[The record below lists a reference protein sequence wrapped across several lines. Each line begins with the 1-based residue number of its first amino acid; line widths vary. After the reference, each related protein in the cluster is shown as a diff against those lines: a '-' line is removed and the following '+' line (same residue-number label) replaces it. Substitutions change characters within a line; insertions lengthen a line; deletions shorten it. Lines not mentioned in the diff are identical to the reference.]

1 MCSSGSLAD
10 PWWIDGQEAKV
21 MISQPRGRV
30 LTGWGASWRVVEGL
44 WTWYRRNWRA
54 TVVSSLLQPLL
65 LLVAFGVGF
74 GRLIDT
80 SARAAQATGGVPY
93 LAYLAPALLAVS
105 AVQTAAFESS
115 YPILSSFKWRRT
127 YEGIVA
133 TPITP
138 GQLAGGQLTWIA
150 LRLAMSGAAYL
161 LVITVFGAVRGPGVL
176 AALVF
181 AVLCGMAFSAP
192 LVAFSAA
199 QEHEGGVFTAIFRF
213 VVLPMTLFS
222 GTFFPI
228 SQLPSVVRPLAWISP
243 LWHGTEL
250 ARGAALGTLQL
261 ASAAGH
267 LAYLAALLVIGVQ
280 LAGWRFRVR
289 LNR

>member
-1 MCSSGSLAD
+1 MTGEPITAHSG
-10 PWWIDGQEAKV
+10 
-21 MISQPRGRV
+21 GRV
-30 LTGWGASWRVVEGL
+30 LIGWQAVACVVEGL

-54 TVVSSLLQPLL
+54 TAFSSLLQPLL
-65 LLVAFGVGF
+65 VLTAFGVGF
-74 GRLIDT
+74 GSLIAT
-80 SARAAQATGGVPY
+80 SGRAAQVTGGVPY
-93 LAYLAPALLAVS
+93 LMYLAPALLAVG

-115 YPILSSFKWRRT
+115 YPILASFKWRRT
-127 YEGIVA
+127 YEGVMA

-150 LRLAMSGAAYL
+150 LRLTLSGSVYL
-161 LVITVFGAVRGPGVL
+161 LVITLFGAVRGPGVL
-176 AALVF
+176 VSLAC

-199 QEHEGGVFTAIFRF
+199 QEREGNAFSAVFRF

-228 SQLPSVVRPLAWISP
+228 SQLPRPVQPLAWISP

-250 ARGAALGTLQL
+250 ARGAALGTLRL
-261 ASAAGH
+261 WPAAGH
-267 LAYLAALLVIGVQ
+267 LVYLTALLVLGVQ
-280 LAGWRFRVR
+280 LSRWQYRVR
-289 LNR
+289 LTR

>member
-1 MCSSGSLAD
+1 MTGELITAHSG
-10 PWWIDGQEAKV
+10 
-21 MISQPRGRV
+21 GRV
-30 LTGWGASWRVVEGL
+30 LIGWQAVARVVEGL

-54 TVVSSLLQPLL
+54 TAFSSLLQPLL
-65 LLVAFGVGF
+65 VLTAFGAGF
-74 GRLIDT
+74 GSLIAT
-80 SARAAQATGGVPY
+80 SGRAAQVTGGVPY
-93 LAYLAPALLAVS
+93 LRYLAPALLAVG

-127 YEGIVA
+127 YESVMA

-150 LRLAMSGAAYL
+150 LRLTLSGSVYL
-161 LVITVFGAVRGPGVL
+161 LVITLFGAVRGPGVL
-176 AALVF
+176 VSLAC

-199 QEHEGGVFTAIFRF
+199 QEREGNAFSAVFRF
-213 VVLPMTLFS
+213 AVLPMTLFS

-228 SQLPSVVRPLAWISP
+228 SQLPRPVQPLAWISP

-250 ARGAALGTLQL
+250 ARGAALGTLRL
-261 ASAAGH
+261 WPAAGH
-267 LAYLAALLVIGVQ
+267 LVYLTALLVLGVQ
-280 LAGWRFRVR
+280 LSRWQYRVR
-289 LNR
+289 LTR

>member
-1 MCSSGSLAD
+1 MTRTGMVYPARS
-10 PWWIDGQEAKV
+10 P
-21 MISQPRGRV
+21 V
-30 LTGWGASWRVVEGL
+30 LTRWAAPLRVVEGL

-65 LLVAFGVGF
+65 MLVAFGVGF
-74 GRLIDT
+74 GSLIDT
-80 SARAAQATGGVPY
+80 SPRAALATGGVPY

-127 YEGIVA
+127 YEGISA

-138 GQLAGGQLTWIA
+138 GQLAAGQLTWIA
-150 LRLAMSGAAYL
+150 LRLTMSGGAYL
-161 LVITVFGAVRGPGVL
+161 LVIVLFGAVHGLGVL
-176 AALVF
+176 AAWFF

-199 QEHEGGVFTAIFRF
+199 QEQEGGAFTAIFRF

-222 GTFFPI
+222 GTFFPV
-228 SQLPSVVRPLAWISP
+228 SQLPRAVQPLAWISP

-250 ARGAALGTLQL
+250 ARGATLGTLQL
-261 ASAAGH
+261 TSAIGH
-267 LAYLAALLVIGVQ
+267 LAYLVALLLVGVQ
-280 LAGWRFRVR
+280 LACWQFRVR
-289 LNR
+289 LTR

>member
-1 MCSSGSLAD
+1 MTF
-10 PWWIDGQEAKV
+10 P
-21 MISQPRGRV
+21 V
-30 LTGWGASWRVVEGL
+30 LRQMPTGWAAALRVVEGL

-65 LLVAFGVGF
+65 MLVAFGVGF
-74 GRLIDT
+74 GSLIDT

-93 LAYLAPALLAVS
+93 LVYLAPALLAVS

-127 YEGIVA
+127 YEGIAA

-150 LRLAMSGAAYL
+150 LRLTMSGGAYL
-161 LVITVFGAVRGPGVL
+161 LVITLFGAVHGPGVL
-176 AALVF
+176 AAWVF

-192 LVAFSAA
+192 LVAFSAV
-199 QEHEGGVFTAIFRF
+199 QEHEGGAFSAIFRF

-228 SQLPSVVRPLAWISP
+228 SELPRAVQPLAWISP

-250 ARGAALGTLQL
+250 ARGAALGTLQVT
-261 ASAAGH
+261 SAAGH
-267 LAYLAALLVIGVQ
+267 IAYLLALLAVGVQ
-280 LAGWRFRVR
+280 LSRRQFQVR
-289 LNR
+289 LTR

>member
-1 MCSSGSLAD
+1 MTAQSS
-10 PWWIDGQEAKV
+10 
-21 MISQPRGRV
+21 GRV
-30 LTGWGASWRVVEGL
+30 LTRWAGAWSVVEER

-54 TVVSSLLQPLL
+54 TVASSLLQPVL

-74 GRLIDT
+74 GSLIRT
-80 SARAAQATGGVPY
+80 SGRAAQATGGVPY
-93 LAYLAPALLAVS
+93 LMYLAPALLAVG
-105 AVQTAAFESS
+105 AVQTAALESM
-115 YPILSSFKWRRT
+115 YPVFSAFKWVRT
-127 YEGIVA
+127 YEGVAA

-150 LRLAMSGAAYL
+150 LRLIMSGSAYL
-161 LVITVFGAVRGPGVL
+161 LVITLFGAALGPGMLV
-176 AALVF
+176 ALVF

-199 QEHEGGVFTAIFRF
+199 QEKEGDVFSAVLRF

-228 SQLPSVVRPLAWISP
+228 SQLPRVVQLLAWISP

-250 ARGAALGTLQL
+250 ARGAALGTLHL
-261 ASAAGH
+261 LPAAGH
-267 LAYLAALLVIGVQ
+267 VTYLAVLLVIGMQ
-280 LAGWRFRVR
+280 LSRRQFRVR
-289 LNR
+289 LTR

>member
-1 MCSSGSLAD
+1 MIGEPMTRPVGRPVLAN
-10 PWWIDGQEAKV
+10 WSAA
-21 MISQPRGRV
+21 
-30 LTGWGASWRVVEGL
+30 LRVVDGL
-44 WTWYRRNWRA
+44 WTWYRHNWRA

-74 GRLIDT
+74 GSLIAT
-80 SARAAQATGGVPY
+80 NARAVQVTGGVPY
-93 LAYLAPALLAVS
+93 LVYLAPALLAVS

-127 YEGIVA
+127 YEAITA

-138 GQLAGGQLTWIA
+138 GQLAAGQLTWIA
-150 LRLAMSGAAYL
+150 LRLIMSGAAYL
-161 LVITVFGAVRGPGVL
+161 LVITVFGAVHGPGVL
-176 AALVF
+176 AAWLF

-199 QEHEGGVFTAIFRF
+199 QELEGGAFTAIFRF

-228 SQLPSVVRPLAWISP
+228 SQLPSAVQPLAWISP

-261 ASAAGH
+261 TSTAGH
-267 LAYLAALLVIGVQ
+267 LGYLVALLVVGVRLSCWQ
-280 LAGWRFRVR
+280 FRVR
-289 LNR
+289 LTR